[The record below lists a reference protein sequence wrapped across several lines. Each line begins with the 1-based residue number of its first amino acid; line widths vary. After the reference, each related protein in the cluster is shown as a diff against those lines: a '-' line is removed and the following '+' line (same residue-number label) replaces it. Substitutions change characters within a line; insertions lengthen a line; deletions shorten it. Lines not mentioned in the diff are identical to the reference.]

1 MDEDQQ
7 DKRWTIQK
15 ASGEPL
21 PDRVAALIE
30 HWLTATDGDLASA
43 LVLAAEELAALEP
56 AASRGYSRTPP
67 LTRADARDDKKP
79 KS

>member
-1 MDEDQQ
+1 MDEDQK
-7 DKRWTIQK
+7 KRWTIQK

-21 PDRVAALIE
+21 PERVAALVE
-30 HWLTATDGDLASA
+30 HWLTATNGDLASA

-67 LTRADARDDKKP
+67 LTVANAREDKKP
-79 KS
+79 KG

>member
-1 MDEDQQ
+1 MDEDQN
-7 DKRWTIQK
+7 KRWTIQK

-21 PDRVAALIE
+21 PERVAALVE

-43 LVLAAEELAALEP
+43 LVLAADELAALEP

-67 LTRADARDDKKP
+67 LTRADAREDKKP
-79 KS
+79 KG

>member
-1 MDEDQQ
+1 MDEDQN
-7 DKRWTIQK
+7 KRWTIQK

-21 PDRVAALIE
+21 PERVAALVE
-30 HWLTATDGDLASA
+30 HWLTVTDGDLASA

-56 AASRGYSRTPP
+56 AASRGFSRTPP
-67 LTRADARDDKKP
+67 LTGANAREDRKP